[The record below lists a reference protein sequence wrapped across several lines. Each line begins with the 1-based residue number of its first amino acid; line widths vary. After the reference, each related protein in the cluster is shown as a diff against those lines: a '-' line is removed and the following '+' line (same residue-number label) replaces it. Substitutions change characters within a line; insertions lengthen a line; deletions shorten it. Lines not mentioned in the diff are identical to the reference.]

1 MPKQGRG
8 DRQLRKNVLDV
19 CVTTFWKLAS
29 ACILL
34 FVNEMSACVDCLRS
48 STGFIL
54 AEKVL
59 YLVWKKVKFCHS
71 KSNPDVCD
79 TDTVLVNMRHQ

>member
-1 MPKQGRG
+1 MPKHGRG

-34 FVNEMSACVDCLRS
+34 FVNEMSVCVDCLRS

-59 YLVWKKVKFCHS
+59 YLVWKK
-71 KSNPDVCD
+71 KSNFVIQNPTLICV
-79 TDTVLVNMRHQ
+79 TLTLWL